1 MKKFFLEGGSPT
13 LSVVEIAITKY
24 RNCPNINRAIEKIE
38 KTRLSYIRLQLH
50 FVRGNSKRR

>member
-38 KTRLSYIRLQLH
+38 KNKVILH
-50 FVRGNSKRR
+50 SASITFCARKQ